1 MQQISSHIILVHGH
15 DLKASL
21 ESVAHYFETTTLV
34 RYDHIDIAEELVIQA
49 TQQSFFSKIDEA
61 IAINHTIVK
70 KLLTDL
76 QNTGLSRIEDLP
88 SLQQGYPSKVLHILT
103 HFLDGFIGIDSHFY
117 NLVDDSHW
125 LSSESREI
133 ISKSPE
139 EYWLYTVKG
148 FSVSPDEAA
157 LLHM

>member
-15 DLKASL
+15 DLKASS
-21 ESVAHYFETTTLV
+21 EAVAHFFETTTLV

-49 TQQSFFSKIDEA
+49 TQQSFFSRVDEA
-61 IAINHTIVK
+61 IARNHTIVN

-76 QNTGLSRIEDLP
+76 KDTGVSQVEDLA
-88 SLQQGYPSKVLHILT
+88 SLQQGFPSKVLHILT

-125 LSSESREI
+125 LNNDLREGI
-133 ISKSPE
+133 GKSPE
-139 EYWLYTVKG
+139 EYWLYAVKG

>member
-1 MQQISSHIILVHGH
+1 MQQISRHIILVHGH
-15 DLKASL
+15 NRKASS
-21 ESVAHYFETTTLV
+21 ETVSHYFETTTLV

-49 TQQSFFSKIDEA
+49 TQQSFFSKVNEA
-61 IAINHTIVK
+61 VAINNTIVN

-76 QNTGLSRIEDLP
+76 KETGLNHIKDLA
-88 SLQQGYPSKVLHILT
+88 SLEQGYPSKVLHILT

-125 LSSESREI
+125 FTNELREI
-133 ISKSPE
+133 IGKSPE
-139 EYWLYTVKG
+139 EYWLYTIKG
-148 FSVSPDEAA
+148 FSVSPEEAA